1 MVRQMVKNKPVEAV
15 RSHIDSV
22 APEIEIF
29 IENRE
34 SMVAPARFSLVDL
47 SVDYTDHLDLF
58 SETGLPIGAD
68 MCLQGDEMALSGEES
83 TQRLVRKRRK
93 LSI

>member
-1 MVRQMVKNKPVEAV
+1 MVKNEPVEAV

-22 APEIEIF
+22 APEIENF

-34 SMVAPARFSLVDL
+34 SMVAPARFSPVDL

-58 SETGLPIGAD
+58 SETRPIGAD
-68 MCLQGDEMALSGEES
+68 MCPQGDKMALSEEES

-93 LSI
+93 LLI